1 MLGLVCEDDGGW
13 TVVLDEFKEGLLPNR
28 YLARQSTKASIVPY
42 DDSSSHYGVVSWAL
56 TLEIREGED

>member
-13 TVVLDEFKEGLLPNR
+13 REVFDEFKEGLLPNR
-28 YLARQSTKASIVPY
+28 CFARQSAKASIVPY

-56 TLEIREGED
+56 TLETREGDD